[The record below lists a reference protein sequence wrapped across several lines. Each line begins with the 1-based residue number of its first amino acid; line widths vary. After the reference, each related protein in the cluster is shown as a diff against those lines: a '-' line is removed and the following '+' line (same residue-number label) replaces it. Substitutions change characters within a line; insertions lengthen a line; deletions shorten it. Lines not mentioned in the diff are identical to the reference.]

1 MTKLKLVFFFFIVF
15 FALIIVKLFYLQ
27 VIASFSF
34 SNNNYLNYNK
44 ITPQRGF
51 ILDRNGK
58 PLVLNQASFRLYAEP
73 KKITDKVKL
82 IDEIDKVL
90 AIGEAT
96 LEARI
101 DETKDWVSIQSGLTE
116 EQKNQLTKLNI
127 KGIGF
132 EDNSQRYYPESSLAA
147 HLLGF
152 VGKNKDGDSV
162 GYFGVEGFYDQDLIG
177 LSGLMKTERDL
188 LGRPILL
195 GSQEKI
201 ESENGR
207 NLILTIDNSVQKI
220 IKTKLTE
227 GLEKYKAKEG
237 CIIVADPNTLEILG
251 MDCLPDF
258 DPDKYYQFGQAIFK
272 NPAISSLYEPGST
285 FKPMIMSAAINEK
298 KVKPDDFF
306 DETGPVQIGEYKI
319 RTWDDKYSGKIT
331 MTGILE
337 KSSNVGMVYVGQ
349 QLGNDNIFKYLNKY
363 GFGSPTN
370 IDLQGEVGG
379 YLRPEKQ
386 WYPIDFVT
394 VNFGQGIA
402 VTPIQM
408 IKAFSSLIN
417 GGKVLRPHVVKEI
430 DSVSEKKQIDPIIE
444 SQVIDK
450 KTSETIKKMLESTVE
465 HGEYKWSVP
474 KGYKVGGKTGTA
486 QIPLQGHYDTSKTI
500 ASFVGFAPVD
510 NPKFIALVVLKE
522 PGTSIYGSETAA
534 PLFFEIAKELFV
546 YYNIAPNQ

>member
-27 VIASFSF
+27 VLSSFSS

-58 PLVLNQASFRLYAEP
+58 PLVLNQTSFRLYAEP
-73 KKITDKVKL
+73 KKVTDKAKL
-82 IDEIDKVL
+82 IVDVDKVL
-90 AIGEAT
+90 AIGETT
-96 LEARI
+96 LEAKI

-116 EQKNQLTKLNI
+116 EQKNQLAKLNI

-132 EDNSQRYYPESSLAA
+132 EDTSQRYYPESSLAA

-152 VGKNKDGDSV
+152 VGKNKVGDSV

-195 GSQEKI
+195 GNQENI
-201 ESENGR
+201 QSENGR

-220 IKTKLTE
+220 IKTKLAE

-237 CIIVADPNTLEILG
+237 CIIVADPNSLEILG

-258 DPDKYYQFGQAIFK
+258 DPDKYYQYGQDIFK
-272 NPAISSLYEPGST
+272 NQAISSLYEPGST
-285 FKPMIMSAAINEK
+285 FKPMIMAAAINEK
-298 KVKPDDFF
+298 KVKPDDLF

-319 RTWDDKYSGKIT
+319 KTWDDKYSGKIS

-349 QLGNDNIFKYLNKY
+349 KLGNANIFKYLNSY
-363 GFGSPTN
+363 GFGSLTN

-379 YLRPEKQ
+379 YLRPENQ
-386 WYPIDFVT
+386 WYPIDFAT

-408 IKAFSSLIN
+408 VKAVSSLIN

-430 DSVSEKKQIDPIIE
+430 DSGSEKKQIEPIIE
-444 SQVIDK
+444 NQVIDK
-450 KTSETIKKMLESTVE
+450 KTSEIMRKMLESTVE

-486 QIPLQGHYDTSKTI
+486 QIPLQGHYDSSKTI
-500 ASFVGFAPVD
+500 ASFIGFAPVD
-510 NPKFIALVVLKE
+510 DPKFIALVVLKE

>member
-1 MTKLKLVFFFFIVF
+1 MTKLKLVFLFFIVF
-15 FALIIVKLFYLQ
+15 FGLIIVKLFYLQ
-27 VIASFSF
+27 VLSSFSF

-73 KKITDKVKL
+73 KKITDKAKL
-82 IDEIDKVL
+82 IEDIDKVL

-96 LEARI
+96 LEAKI
-101 DETKDWVSIQSGLTE
+101 DETRDWVSIQSDLTE
-116 EQKNQLTKLNI
+116 EQKNQLAKLKI

-152 VGKNKDGDSV
+152 VGKNKNGGNV

-177 LSGLMKTERDL
+177 LSGLMKAERDL

-195 GSQEKI
+195 GNQENI
-201 ESENGR
+201 QSENGR

-220 IKTKLTE
+220 IKAKLAE

-237 CIIVADPNTLEILG
+237 CIIVADPNTLEILS

-258 DPDKYYQFGQAIFK
+258 DPDKYYQYSQDIFK
-272 NPAISSLYEPGST
+272 NQAISSLYEPGST
-285 FKPMIMSAAINEK
+285 FKPMIMAAAINEK

-306 DETGPVQIGEYKI
+306 DEKGPVQIGEYKI
-319 RTWDDKYSGKIT
+319 RTWDDKYNGKIS

-349 QLGNDNIFKYLNKY
+349 KLGNDNIFKYLNRY
-363 GFGSPTN
+363 GFGSLTN
-370 IDLQGEVGG
+370 IDLQGEVGS
-379 YLRPEKQ
+379 YLRPENQ
-386 WYPIDFVT
+386 WYPIDFAT

-408 IKAFSSLIN
+408 VKAFSSLIN
-417 GGKVLRPHVVKEI
+417 GGKVLRPHMVKEI
-430 DSVSEKKQIDPIIE
+430 DSGSEKKQIEPIIE
-444 SQVIDK
+444 NQVIDK
-450 KTSETIKKMLESTVE
+450 KTSEIMRKMLESTVE

-486 QIPLQGHYDTSKTI
+486 QIPLQGHYDSSKTI
-500 ASFVGFAPVD
+500 ASFIGFAPVD
-510 NPKFIALVVLKE
+510 DPKFIALVVLKE

>member
-15 FALIIVKLFYLQ
+15 FVLIIVKLFYLQ
-27 VIASFSF
+27 VIASFNS
-34 SNNNYLNYNK
+34 SHNNYLNYNK

-58 PLVLNQASFRLYAEP
+58 PLVLNQASFRLYVEP
-73 KKITDKVKL
+73 KKITDRAKL
-82 IDEIDKVL
+82 IEDVDKVL

-101 DETKDWVSIQSGLTE
+101 DDTKDWIAIQSGLSE
-116 EQKNQLTKLNI
+116 EQKNQLAKLNI
-127 KGIGF
+127 KGLGF

-152 VGKNKDGDSV
+152 VGKNKNGDSI

-195 GSQEKI
+195 GNQEKI

-220 IKTKLTE
+220 IKTKLAE

-258 DPDKYYQFGQAIFK
+258 DPDKYYQFGQDIFR
-272 NPAISSLYEPGST
+272 NQAISSLYEPGST
-285 FKPMIMSAAINEK
+285 FKPMIMAAAINEK
-298 KVKPDDFF
+298 KIKPDDFF
-306 DETGPVQIGEYKI
+306 DEKGPVQIGEYKV

-349 QLGNDNIFKYLNKY
+349 KLGNSNIFKYLNKY
-363 GFGSPTN
+363 GFGSSTN

-379 YLRPEKQ
+379 YLRPESQ
-386 WYPIDFVT
+386 WYPIDFAT

-408 IKAFSSLIN
+408 IKAFSSLVN
-417 GGKVLRPHVVKEI
+417 GGKILRPHVVKEI
-430 DSVSEKKQIDPIIE
+430 DSSSEKTKIEPIVE
-444 SQVIDK
+444 NQVIDK
-450 KTSETIKKMLESTVE
+450 KSSEIMKKMLESTVE

-486 QIPLQGHYDTSKTI
+486 QIPLQGHYDSSKTI
-500 ASFVGFAPVD
+500 ASFIGFAPVND
-510 NPKFIALVVLKE
+510 PKFIALVVLKE

-534 PLFFEIAKELFV
+534 PLFFDIAKELFV
-546 YYNIAPNQ
+546 YYNIAPEQ